1 MSSPLRVL
9 LAHTYYRSSAPSGED
24 AVFDSERALLER
36 SGVRVIPFVRRND
49 DIDDDSAIARIQL
62 ALDTTWSRETY
73 RSLRSLIELER
84 PDVAHFHNTFPQISP
99 SAYAAC
105 QRLGVPVVQ
114 TLHNYRLVCAG
125 ALLQRDGK
133 PCEECLGRSPVLGL
147 LPGLRH
153 RCYRDSVAATGALT
167 LMLAANRINGS
178 YVRNVNRYVALTR
191 FAASRL
197 AAGGLPATRIVVKPN
212 FLNEPPEA
220 GIGRGGYAVYVGRL
234 SHEKGVL
241 TLIEAWRQIQGLRL
255 KIAGHGPLYARL
267 REVAES
273 GGLNIEFLGQLNRV
287 DVLNVV
293 ADASVQIVPS
303 EWYEGFPM
311 VLLEALACGTPVIAA
326 KIGSLDEIVQ
336 EGVTGTKFPP
346 GNAHDLAAAVRR
358 LIADAEGLARMRQM
372 CRETFERNYRA
383 EQNVSQLLGIYRD
396 VLAETRTLPPA
407 G

>member
-36 SGVRVIPFVRRND
+36 SGVRVIPFIRRND
-49 DIDDDSAIARIQL
+49 DINDDTSIARIQL

-73 RSLRSLIELER
+73 RSLRKLIELER

-105 QRLGVPVVQ
+105 QSLGVPVVQ
-114 TLHNYRLVCAG
+114 TLHNYRLICAG
-125 ALLQRDGK
+125 ALLQRDGR
-133 PCEECLGRSPVLGL
+133 PCEECLGKSPVLGL

-178 YVRNVNRYVALTR
+178 YTRNVNRYVALTQ

-197 AAGGLPATRIVVKPN
+197 AAGGLPAERIVVKPN

-220 GIGRGGYAVYVGRL
+220 GSGRGGYAVYVGRL

-241 TLIEAWRQIQGLRL
+241 TLIEAWREIQGLRL
-255 KIAGHGPLYARL
+255 KIVGEGPLYSRL
-267 REVAES
+267 RETAES
-273 GGLNIEFLGQLNRV
+273 AGLNIDFLGQLSRG

-293 ADASVQIVPS
+293 ADAIVQIVPS

-311 VLLEALACGTPVIAA
+311 VLLEAFACGTPVIAA

-336 EGVTGTKFPP
+336 EGITGTKFSP
-346 GNAHDLAAAVRR
+346 GNADDLAGAVRR
-358 LIADAEGLARMRQM
+358 LIANAEGLTRMREM
-372 CRETFERNYRA
+372 SRETFQRLYTA
-383 EQNVSQLLGIYRD
+383 EQNASQLLGIYRD
-396 VLAETRTLPPA
+396 ILAEESSPR
-407 G
+407 